1 MRVYKVTYTTVGRGT
16 AFIVAEDWAGAEA
29 HAKRLGPVISIEMLE
44 MDRHDQGE
52 RWAEA
57 LRGGRYQTEGL
68 WHFRDLVHDA
78 AEAQERFGDDELER
92 YAQDMHDE
100 AAARGF
106 EKPDIAAVEDA
117 LDYADMTEAEMRLA
131 SGDR

>member
-1 MRVYKVTYTTVGRGT
+1 MREYKVTYETVGRGT
-16 AFIVAEDWAGAEA
+16 SFIVAESYDDAVA
-29 HAKRLGPVISIEMLE
+29 HTARLGPVIKVELLD
-44 MDRHDQGE
+44 MDRHEQGE
-52 RWAEA
+52 RWSEA